1 MILKLY
7 LNNEAYPLDGL
18 SNWFLTHSYGGSKVM
33 QFDISTHHPHY
44 KKIAEEAVVE
54 YDKTLYLIKQI
65 NERTASGTATVNCEI
80 DLDGLK
86 SKIYPEFNVDSDTF
100 DHIAYEILSGTGW
113 KIINPELVTNRRTME
128 LKDVTPL
135 DILDHCTNSTM
146 FNIVYEFDNIKRT
159 ITIIKPAL
167 EPSSDIYFTDELNL
181 TNVAYKASSTS
192 LATRLYA
199 YGKDGLTIAEVN
211 EGKEYVD
218 NTDYCDKT
226 VCAVW
231 RDERYTKPQSLKDAA
246 IEKLR
251 VLSQPERS
259 YTCKIIDLAKINS
272 DYDFLEIGL
281 YKMVTLI
288 DREHKTKTLNQ
299 IVEYKEYP
307 NAPENNEATLSTVS
321 AKITTKLTT
330 LNRLVNEINV
340 ENIID
345 RQKINIIARD
355 AEANSAR
362 IAEIYTEGDSDCIL
376 TTLINQTATELR
388 SEVVQKIGKDEL
400 STQLIQNA
408 EYIQMAWNKVSE
420 VIQFIDATLSIYD
433 SAASNKAL
441 LLKLFSKG
449 LCIFDKNGDLLL
461 ELNRSGENFYY
472 KGTYLGKIGTNNWSE
487 HDNIRG
493 LTIDLEY
500 SDRYSSY
507 IALAAQTDESSENYN
522 TFLTYF
528 NKDTYIDGTSFNK
541 GLHLGT
547 ELHCNGNYFYFSD
560 RCYTKSYDNQGGI
573 CIESGSLAIT
583 SEGYDSDETVI
594 EFSSGGVDVWKRLD
608 MNGYAIYNADIQEDS
623 DERLKTNIADTAV
636 DGLDTVNRLKL
647 RQFDWK
653 EDGVHQDIGFIAQEV
668 NTVNTDFMGTKEDGY
683 HTVKTVEMI
692 PYLVK
697 AVQELSETVA
707 EQQKT
712 IESLSLALGEKISKK
727 AVSKQSANVSISEKR
742 KPKAKFL
749 VPQPPKKIQRK

>member
-1 MILKLY
+1 MVLKLY

-18 SNWFLTHSYGGSKVM
+18 SNWFVTHSYGGSNTM

-44 KKIAEEAVVE
+44 KKIVEEAVVE

-86 SKIYPEFNVDSDTF
+86 SKVYPEFNVDSDTF

-113 KIINPELVTNRRTME
+113 TIVNPELVTNRRSME

-135 DILDHCTNSTM
+135 DILNHCTNSTM
-146 FNIVYEFDNIKRT
+146 FDIVYDFDNINKT
-159 ITIIKPAL
+159 ITIIKPTL
-167 EPSSDIYFTDELNL
+167 EPTSDVYFTDELNL
-181 TNVAYKASSTS
+181 TNVAYKASSTA
-192 LATRLYA
+192 LVTRLYA

-211 EGKEYVD
+211 GGKEYVD
-218 NTDYCDKT
+218 NFDYCNKI

-231 RDERYTKPQSLKDAA
+231 RDDRYTKAQSLKDAA

-259 YTCKIIDLAKINS
+259 YTCKIVDLAKINP
-272 DYDFLEIGL
+272 DYSFLKIGL

-299 IVEYKEYP
+299 IVEYKDYP
-307 NAPENNEATLSTVS
+307 NEFERNEATLSTVS

-408 EYIQMAWNKVSE
+408 EYIQMAWNAVSE
-420 VIQFIDATLSIYD
+420 VIQFINATLCIYD
-433 SAASNKAL
+433 SAGSDKTL
-441 LLKLFSKG
+441 LLKLFSNG
-449 LCIFDKNGDLLL
+449 LDIYDKNGDLLM
-461 ELNRSGENFYY
+461 ELNRKGENFYY
-472 KGTYLGKIGTNNWSE
+472 DGTYLGKIGTNKWSG

-500 SDRYSSY
+500 NDRYSSY
-507 IALAAQTDESSENYN
+507 ISLAAQDENGEDYG

-528 NKDTYIDGTSFNK
+528 NKDTYIDGASLNK
-541 GLHLGT
+541 GLHLGAT
-547 ELHCNGNYFYFSD
+547 LYSNGNYFYFAD

-573 CIESGSLAIT
+573 CIESGSLAVT
-583 SEGYDSDETVI
+583 SEGYDSDETII
-594 EFSSGGVDVWKRLD
+594 EFSSGGVDVWKRLE
-608 MNGYAIYNADIQEDS
+608 MNGYPIYNADIQGDS
-623 DERLKTNIADTAV
+623 DARLKENIEDTAV
-636 DGLDTVNRLKL
+636 NGLDVVSRLKL
-647 RQFDWK
+647 RQFDWI
-653 EDGVHQDIGFIAQEV
+653 EDGTHQDIGFIAQEV
-668 NTVNTDFMGTKEDGY
+668 NDVNPSFMGTKEDGY
-683 HTVKTVEMI
+683 HTVKTIEMI

-697 AVQELSETVA
+697 AAQELSAQVD

-712 IESLSLALGEKISKK
+712 INKLSAALGEKITTTKSGAVKSNTFAGENRKLKTKLLTPLDVKK
-727 AVSKQSANVSISEKR
+727 IKR
-742 KPKAKFL
+742 K
-749 VPQPPKKIQRK
+749 